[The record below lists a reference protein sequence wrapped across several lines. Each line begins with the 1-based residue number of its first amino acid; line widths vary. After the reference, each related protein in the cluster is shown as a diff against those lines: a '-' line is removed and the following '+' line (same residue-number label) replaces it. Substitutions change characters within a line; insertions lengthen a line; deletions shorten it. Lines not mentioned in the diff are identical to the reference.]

1 MPIWWMGAV
10 GAGGRLDEV
19 IERTSGVVGEFG
31 EECLGLGL
39 CKRAHLGRRE
49 CCKRL
54 TDPVVYLS
62 RGCGREKMLRWSWQ
76 KRNLGVGF
84 RASHIGSWHW
94 SKTRTIVCGRGTY
107 DMTLLQARKRR
118 KLDPSDSINSDKT
131 SPVEDSVVR
140 DKNDFF
146 TNASRWNLEQDY
158 ENRPRKLKRKE
169 KGNTRLPIKTA
180 EGRIQPLI
188 VPDVKDEDEDSWLG
202 SEAADEAG
210 RGSEQQD
217 EIKYEEPKLSN
228 KEQILEAKEELAR
241 IASLINEDPEE
252 HSGAFKTLAEIA
264 SSSNIAV
271 QKLALATQLA
281 VFKDVIPGYRI
292 RPLAE
297 SDMTEKVSKDVRR
310 LRSFEQGLVGS
321 YQNYLKALAKHA
333 KSSRGN
339 VSESM
344 ASLASV
350 AISCACTL
358 LLAVP
363 HFNFRSDLIKIL
375 VDKLSGQRIDKA
387 FVKCRETLETLFRDD
402 EDGNPSLDAVTML
415 TRMMKAR
422 DYRIDE
428 TVLNTFL
435 HLRLLS
441 EFSSKG
447 SQNHIDKH
455 PKHLPLVNGKRPKSK
470 KVFRTKKERKQEK
483 ERKAVEKEF
492 READAVVNHEERD
505 RMQAETLKL
514 VFVTYFRILKARVPK
529 LMGAVLEGLAKYA
542 HLINQDFFGD
552 LLEALKDLTIQ
563 ASASSAEN
571 YGDDEDRNLDDLDMD
586 ISNRDVTRESLLC
599 IITAFAL
606 LEGQDAS
613 RAAASLS
620 LDLSFFTAYL
630 YRSLHSLALNPDI
643 ELSAKT
649 LRLPDPHAPNQVK
662 QVPATTNNR
671 INIQT
676 TIVLLLRCLSSIL
689 LPTASTRSVPPVRVA
704 AFSKQLLTSSLHL
717 PEKSAMAIIGTMN
730 KVAKT
735 HTRKIAGLWNTE
747 ERTGDG
753 EFDPL
758 RPDLEGSNPFASTVW
773 EGELLRLHFSPGV
786 REGFKGLESIV
797 RAVK

>member
-1 MPIWWMGAV
+1 MA
-10 GAGGRLDEV
+10 
-19 IERTSGVVGEFG
+19 
-31 EECLGLGL
+31 
-39 CKRAHLGRRE
+39 
-49 CCKRL
+49 
-54 TDPVVYLS
+54 
-62 RGCGREKMLRWSWQ
+62 
-76 KRNLGVGF
+76 
-84 RASHIGSWHW
+84 
-94 SKTRTIVCGRGTY
+94 
-107 DMTLLQARKRR
+107 LLQALKRR
-118 KLDPSDSINSDKT
+118 KLNSPDSINSDT
-131 SPVEDSVVR
+131 SPVESSVVR

-146 TNASRWNLEQDY
+146 ANASRWNLEQDY
-158 ENRPRKLKRKE
+158 ENRPRKLNRKE
-169 KGNTRLPIKTA
+169 KENTRLPIKTA
-180 EGRIQPLI
+180 EGRIEPLV
-188 VPDVKDEDEDSWLG
+188 VPEVKDEDEDSWLG
-202 SEAADEAG
+202 SEAMDEGG
-210 RGSEQQD
+210 RGSEQED
-217 EIKYEEPKLSN
+217 ETRYEEPKLSN
-228 KEQILEAKEELAR
+228 KQQILDAKEELAR

-252 HSGAFKTLAEIA
+252 HSGAFKTLAQIA
-264 SSSNIAV
+264 SSPNSTV
-271 QKLALATQLA
+271 KKLALATQLA
-281 VFKDVIPGYRI
+281 IYKDVIPGYRI

-310 LRSFEQGLVGS
+310 LRGFEQGLVGS
-321 YQNYLKALAKHA
+321 YQNYVKSLAKHA
-333 KSSRGN
+333 KSSRGD

-344 ASLASV
+344 AGLASV

-375 VDKLSGQRIDKA
+375 VDKLSGKRIDND
-387 FVKCRETLETLFRDD
+387 FVQCRETFETLFRDD

-422 DYRIDE
+422 DYRMDE

-455 PKHLPLVNGKRPKSK
+455 PKQLPLVNGRRPKFK

-563 ASASSAEN
+563 AGASSAEN
-571 YGDDEDRNLDDLDMD
+571 GDEEDRNVDDLDMD
-586 ISNRDVTRESLLC
+586 ISNRDATRESLLC

-613 RAAASLS
+613 KAAASLS

-689 LPTASTRSVPPVRVA
+689 LPTASTRSVPPVRIA

-717 PEKSAMAIIGTMN
+717 PEKSAMAVIGTMN

-747 ERTGDG
+747 ESKGDG

-773 EGELLRLHFSPGV
+773 DGELLRLHFSPGV
-786 REGFKGLESIV
+786 REGVNGLESIV
-797 RAVK
+797 RVVK

>member
-1 MPIWWMGAV
+1 MA
-10 GAGGRLDEV
+10 
-19 IERTSGVVGEFG
+19 
-31 EECLGLGL
+31 
-39 CKRAHLGRRE
+39 
-49 CCKRL
+49 
-54 TDPVVYLS
+54 
-62 RGCGREKMLRWSWQ
+62 
-76 KRNLGVGF
+76 
-84 RASHIGSWHW
+84 
-94 SKTRTIVCGRGTY
+94 
-107 DMTLLQARKRR
+107 LLQALKRR
-118 KLDPSDSINSDKT
+118 KLNSPDSINSDTT
-131 SPVEDSVVR
+131 SPVESSVVR

-146 TNASRWNLEQDY
+146 ANASRWNLEQDY
-158 ENRPRKLKRKE
+158 ENRPRKLNRKE
-169 KGNTRLPIKTA
+169 KENTRLPIKTA
-180 EGRIQPLI
+180 EGRIEPLV
-188 VPDVKDEDEDSWLG
+188 VPEVKDEDEDSWLG
-202 SEAADEAG
+202 SEAMDEGG
-210 RGSEQQD
+210 RRLEQED
-217 EIKYEEPKLSN
+217 ETRYEEPKLSN
-228 KEQILEAKEELAR
+228 KQQTLDAKEELAR
-241 IASLINEDPEE
+241 IAFLINEDPEE
-252 HSGAFKTLAEIA
+252 HSGAFKTLAQIA
-264 SSSNIAV
+264 SSPNSTV
-271 QKLALATQLA
+271 KKLALATQLA
-281 VFKDVIPGYRI
+281 IYKDVIPGYRI

-297 SDMTEKVSKDVRR
+297 SDITEKVSKDVRR
-310 LRSFEQGLVGS
+310 LRGFEQGLVGS
-321 YQNYLKALAKHA
+321 YQNYVKSLAKHA
-333 KSSRGN
+333 KSSRGD

-375 VDKLSGQRIDKA
+375 VDKLSGKRIDND
-387 FVKCRETLETLFRDD
+387 FVKCRETFETLFRDD

-455 PKHLPLVNGKRPKSK
+455 LKQLPLVNGKRPKFK

-563 ASASSAEN
+563 AGASSAEN
-571 YGDDEDRNLDDLDMD
+571 GDEEDRNVDDLDMD
-586 ISNRDVTRESLLC
+586 ISNRDATRESLLC

-613 RAAASLS
+613 KAAASLS

-662 QVPATTNNR
+662 QVPATANNR

-689 LPTASTRSVPPVRVA
+689 LPTASTRSVPPVRIA

-717 PEKSAMAIIGTMN
+717 PEKSAMAVIGTMN

-747 ERTGDG
+747 ESKGDG

-773 EGELLRLHFSPGV
+773 DGELLRLHFSPGV
-786 REGFKGLESIV
+786 REGVNGLESIV
-797 RAVK
+797 RVVK